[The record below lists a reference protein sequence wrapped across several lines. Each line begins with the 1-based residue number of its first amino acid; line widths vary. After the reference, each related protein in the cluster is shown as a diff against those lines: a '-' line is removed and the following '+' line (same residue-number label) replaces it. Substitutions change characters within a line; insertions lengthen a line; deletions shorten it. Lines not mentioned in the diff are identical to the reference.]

1 MNLNI
6 YFHGRP
12 QGQDIW
18 TLNGC
23 EKDTPVI
30 KSYLENTIGKDV
42 PDVMIVELYKGRSSY
57 TYLHRRNVLEYSGR
71 PVAYMAITV
80 CFEGMY
86 CKNASKLFDLLS
98 QVYKRMLSGKIL
110 TQGEERFTMAQFNG
124 AEDLLKQTSDVIDQ
138 NIHDPE
144 IGFVLSGLE
153 NQPDTRNSSVVY
165 LSIKDSDSP
174 AFNDVVMRSR
184 VAVSPSYPSKD
195 DVHNDDMRRIEPL
208 KNEVDALK
216 SSLAG
221 LTAKYEAT
229 LTEKD
234 TLSQQRKDL
243 QNTIAQKDEELQTI
257 ETRVTNKYKEEI
269 NILKSDIESRK
280 KELQQ
285 VKDEKV
291 SLEKKLHDKDRQL
304 QDKDKQLQKQKV
316 SITSGSGSKVPDGPI
331 GDEQEKLLRRMAERF
346 PMLTGNHI
354 KGRHSFVKVISCWMP
369 CVNFVFLVAILVLL
383 VFVRTDTLNHIK
395 ENSDFMRTTSQHIDF
410 KMQGSFDADIP
421 NAPADISSVNNVE
434 STSVATQEPVPSP
447 KNENKTCLKTQKEEK
462 QIKQMK

>member
-110 TQGEERFTMAQFNG
+110 TQGEERFTMVQFKG

-138 NIHDPE
+138 NIHNPK

-174 AFNDVVMRSR
+174 AFNDMVMRSR

-243 QNTIAQKDEELQTI
+243 QNTIAQKDEELKTI
-257 ETRVTNKYKEEI
+257 ETRVTNRYKDEI
-269 NILKSDIESRK
+269 NSLKSDIENRK
-280 KELQQ
+280 KELQR
-285 VKDEKV
+285 VKDDK
-291 SLEKKLHDKDRQL
+291 STLEKQLQDKNRQL
-304 QDKDKQLQKQKV
+304 QDKDKQLQKQKGTV
-316 SITSGSGSKVPDGPI
+316 DLGPKVPGGPI
-331 GDEQEKLLRRMAERF
+331 GDEQEKLLRHMAERF
-346 PMLTGNHI
+346 PMLTGNRT
-354 KGRHSFVKVISCWMP
+354 KGRHSFVKGISRWMP
-369 CVNFVFLVAILVLL
+369 CVNFVLLAAIVAHLA
-383 VFVRTDTLNHIK
+383 FVKMPFDMLNHIEEDTK
-395 ENSDFMRTTSQHIDF
+395 FIHNTTFEID
-410 KMQGSFDADIP
+410 SI
-421 NAPADISSVNNVE
+421 
-434 STSVATQEPVPSP
+434 
-447 KNENKTCLKTQKEEK
+447 
-462 QIKQMK
+462 IKQNLVSENDTIKN